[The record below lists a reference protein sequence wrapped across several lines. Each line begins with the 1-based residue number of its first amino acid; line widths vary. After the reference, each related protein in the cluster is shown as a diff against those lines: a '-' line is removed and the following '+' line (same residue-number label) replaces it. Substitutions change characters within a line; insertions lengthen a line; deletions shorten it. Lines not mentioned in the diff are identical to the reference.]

1 MDFKYRYDLL
11 VTFNHKI
18 AEHFYS
24 GDDFIGG
31 INEETVKEV
40 FDNQEEDG
48 FTFFPDLM
56 NDIDSLFG
64 EEEFET
70 TRCDISAKE
79 ITFYYSTHET
89 GIQNFEKKCLGWV
102 MLKEL
107 DNAFCYYCIID
118 FDKKDFIIR
127 DGKGGERR
135 DKLKTIKIKN
145 SQLLN

>member
-1 MDFKYRYDLL
+1 
-11 VTFNHKI
+11 
-18 AEHFYS
+18 
-24 GDDFIGG
+24 
-31 INEETVKEV
+31 
-40 FDNQEEDG
+40 
-48 FTFFPDLM
+48 M